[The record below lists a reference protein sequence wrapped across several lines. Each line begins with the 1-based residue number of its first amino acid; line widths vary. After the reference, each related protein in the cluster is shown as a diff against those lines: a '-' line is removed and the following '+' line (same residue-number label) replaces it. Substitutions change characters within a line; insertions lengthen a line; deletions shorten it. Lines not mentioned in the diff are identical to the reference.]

1 MKKRRY
7 REVKQL
13 VQDLTAIKGRTG
25 DSALEYHWRPPEPL
39 LCATCE
45 LPKREGEEGEL
56 GGDSGRR
63 MD

>member
-25 DSALEYHWRPPEPL
+25 DSALEYHWHSPESL
-39 LCATCE
+39 FCAMCE

-56 GGDSGRR
+56 GGDSGQR